1 MIFSLFFFFL
11 LNPFHVT
18 KVCTFT
24 PRETS
29 KGDWYIEKPVSKP
42 TCVGERGITHLQRQG
57 ELLGACLAMSHAG
70 SVLITTGFP
79 THFTHQPPEE
89 NDGPPGALAIAAML
103 QALEK
108 QVAIVTDQRA
118 MDLNKKIIEEAVKLG
133 KRYGVIILL
142 ICAKVCFSFNLS
154 LSTGIFPPR
163 ELIRIHPVSSGH
175 HCYNAILL
183 TQLASSW
190 CLHIWVLILDWVA
203 CDKFYMSW
211 GKPFLPQG
219 LI

>member
-1 MIFSLFFFFL
+1 
-11 LNPFHVT
+11 
-18 KVCTFT
+18 
-24 PRETS
+24 
-29 KGDWYIEKPVSKP
+29 
-42 TCVGERGITHLQRQG
+42 
-57 ELLGACLAMSHAG
+57 MSHAG

-133 KRYGVIILL
+133 KRYGVLILL

-154 LSTGIFPPR
+154 LSTGLFSSQ
-163 ELIRIHPVSSGH
+163 RINQNSPCKLWSS
-175 HCYNAILL
+175 LL
-183 TQLASSW
+183 QCHFVNPAGIKLMSIYLGTDSGLS
-190 CLHIWVLILDWVA
+190 CLR
-203 CDKFYMSW
+203 
-211 GKPFLPQG
+211 
-219 LI
+219 